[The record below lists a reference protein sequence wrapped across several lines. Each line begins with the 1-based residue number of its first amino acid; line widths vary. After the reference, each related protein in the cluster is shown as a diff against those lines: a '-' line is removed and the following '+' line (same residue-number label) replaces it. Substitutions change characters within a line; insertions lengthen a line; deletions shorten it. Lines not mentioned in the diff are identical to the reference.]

1 MILVDSREQ
10 QFQEINFKNHLM
22 IRNVKKYFE
31 SNQIEYEI
39 TKLEV
44 GDYMNPLNPKLSI
57 DKKKDLAELCQNLC
71 SSDKTR
77 FWKEVRRSY
86 SDKIKLIVLI
96 EQGGQYQA
104 IKDVSEWSGKYST
117 VSGKKLMEEMY
128 RVHIAYGIDFIF
140 CDKRSTGRII
150 CELLGVK

>member
-1 MILVDSREQ
+1 MYVSDTRERKNQHIL
-10 QFQEINFKNHLM
+10 N
-22 IRNVKKYFE
+22 YFDRH
-31 SNQIEYEI
+31 NIEYEI
-39 TKLEV
+39 RKLDT
-44 GDYMNPLNPKLSI
+44 GDYWNSENPNIVI
-57 DKKKDLAELCQNLC
+57 DRKKDLAELCQNLC

-96 EQGGQYQA
+96 EQGGKFRA
-104 IKDVSEWSGKYST
+104 IKDVSEWSGKYSS
-117 VSGKKLMEEMY
+117 VSGKRLMEEMY
-128 RVHIAYGIDFIF
+128 RVHIAYGIDFMF